1 MMAWSDQIDEKL
13 LDRLMAYVDDEL
25 DPKDRRAVEGLIAE
39 DDKLRLVVM
48 EMRETKAE
56 LSAMYAGLDK
66 QPAPKDLVDLVRSH
80 PMTPAQND
88 SVDVRSDEPAGD
100 VVPMPSRDER
110 SENEAEDGPSDA
122 SGKDGKPS
130 IFLSAWSSLGG
141 AQQMLIAAS
150 LACLLI
156 GGGLG
161 FQAGLWTGE
170 TPTATVAEAPG
181 WIEQVAQNHRDVA
194 SDRDHLVQV
203 GADREAVEQWLTTR
217 MEHPIRVPDL
227 SAQNLTFAGANQL
240 LVNGRRV
247 AQLLYLDQDGEVFG
261 FCLARLAPDGEAKPP
276 TPSADGDLNMVSW
289 REGDLGYIVV
299 GWEPSDLLQQLAQQ
313 IKLIYSV

>member
-25 DPKDRRAVEGLIAE
+25 DPKDRRAVEGLIE
-39 DDKLRLVVM
+39 TDDKLRLVVM

-56 LSAMYAGLDK
+56 LSSMYAGLDT

-80 PMTPAQND
+80 PMTPAKKD
-88 SVDVRSDEPAGD
+88 SADDVADRAKPDLVALPGGSTEPATGA
-100 VVPMPSRDER
+100 VS
-110 SENEAEDGPSDA
+110 SED
-122 SGKDGKPS
+122 SGEKSAGKPNM
-130 IFLSAWSSLGG
+130 FLSAWSSLGG

-170 TPTATVAEAPG
+170 TSTATVAEAPG
-181 WIEQVAQNHRDVA
+181 WIEQVAQYHRDVA

-203 GADREAVEQWLTTR
+203 GADREAVEQWLTAR

-261 FCLARLAPDGEAKPP
+261 FCLAQLAPDGEAKPP
-276 TPSADGDLNMVSW
+276 TPGADGDLNMVSW

>member
-1 MMAWSDQIDEKL
+1 
-13 LDRLMAYVDDEL
+13 
-25 DPKDRRAVEGLIAE
+25 
-39 DDKLRLVVM
+39 
-48 EMRETKAE
+48 
-56 LSAMYAGLDK
+56 
-66 QPAPKDLVDLVRSH
+66 
-80 PMTPAQND
+80 
-88 SVDVRSDEPAGD
+88 
-100 VVPMPSRDER
+100 
-110 SENEAEDGPSDA
+110 
-122 SGKDGKPS
+122 
-130 IFLSAWSSLGG
+130 
-141 AQQMLIAAS
+141 MLIAAS

-170 TPTATVAEAPG
+170 TPTANVAEAPG
-181 WIEQVAQNHRDVA
+181 WIEQVAQYHRDVA

-203 GADREAVEQWLTTR
+203 GADKEAVEQWLTAR

-227 SAQNLTFAGANQL
+227 SAHNLTFAGANQL

-261 FCLARLAPDGEAKPP
+261 FCLAQLAPDGEAKPP

-313 IKLIYSV
+313 IKLIYSVSHHRALSEIEYPDLDCATPPSTMGRTAATAWTRSAAISTPAQGAGGI